1 MEKNYDSLPPYYNP
15 PPPPHYNSKPAN
27 FQPYASYFTPTQ
39 LQAESAEV
47 PRLNHDTLNLN
58 NYSFI
63 PRNDPLATTNDPFTS
78 THFTDLQQNFS
89 SSYGPSPK
97 PLNAMHCN
105 GFYGTLS
112 NSPHVTNEVVQQNIS
127 NNSVKSANE
136 TQQSSTNV
144 KVSKNAMKGRKKKK
158 KKGLQ
163 VNANEQSN
171 NKDRIKKDKKAKDKK
186 GNNNVNNTVKKKK
199 IKKLKK
205 EALERNTWR
214 TPKQIEKPWLIQDPN
229 AKYTSVTQR
238 LHYEI
243 IELVNYLIPTDV
255 ERLLRAFVIKRIEL
269 VIKEHIQNAEIMVF
283 GSVNT
288 GLYLPTSD
296 IDISCFVHAEPK
308 SAMFTIAKLFETL
321 KICASKP
328 TMVTTARIPV
338 IKFQEYYTKFNVDIC
353 INQMSG
359 YYSAVAIRR
368 YMERWPSLGSLVI
381 VAKCF
386 LTHHKLD
393 CPASGGMGGYTLF
406 CLMLNFF
413 QLHPEIQTGRII
425 PDDENLGVLL
435 IEFFELYGIDFNYK
449 QLAIRVERDDNLG
462 VDIGYYKKENESWAT
477 KCPEKLCVQD
487 PVQKSND
494 IAKATTI
501 MPKIREHFERA
512 FNTLV
517 KRVCTL
523 ERNLSNGDIIVDL
536 QKHSILSS
544 ILFIRQEIV
553 NRRRKLHNDLRNG
566 KQLGQAV
573 ALFGTDIAD
582 SLQLPDVEYIKR
594 EFCEEIED
602 NNMNI
607 NKKQLVEI
615 SNNQLNDLQV
625 KMDLQIKGTLIN
637 NRTNSDMDLS
647 DSGSSSINIYGRS
660 VESSNNDGP
669 NKGCGV
675 Q

>member
-1 MEKNYDSLPPYYNP
+1 
-15 PPPPHYNSKPAN
+15 N

-136 TQQSSTNV
+136 TQQ
-144 KVSKNAMKGRKKKK
+144 M
-158 KKGLQ
+158 
-163 VNANEQSN
+163 NANEQSN

-186 GNNNVNNTVKKKK
+186 GNNNVNNTVKKKQ

-328 TMVTTARIPV
+328 TMIPV

-359 YYSAVAIRR
+359 YDSAVAIRR

-393 CPASGGMGGYTLF
+393 CPASGGM
-406 CLMLNFF
+406 
-413 QLHPEIQTGRII
+413 GRII

-462 VDIGYYKKENESWAT
+462 VDIGYYKKENEPWAT

-582 SLQLPDVEYIKR
+582 SLQLPD
-594 EFCEEIED
+594 
-602 NNMNI
+602 
-607 NKKQLVEI
+607 LVEI